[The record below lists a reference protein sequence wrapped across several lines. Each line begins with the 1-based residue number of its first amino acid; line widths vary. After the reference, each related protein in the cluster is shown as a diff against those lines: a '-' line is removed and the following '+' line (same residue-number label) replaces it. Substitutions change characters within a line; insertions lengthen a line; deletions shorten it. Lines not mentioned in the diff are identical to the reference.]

1 MDILTVLSIA
11 VGLAMD
17 CFAVSMTIGMAS
29 EHPRMTNVLKIAA
42 LFGIFQACMPIA
54 GWLIGLG
61 AMELISGIDHWIAF
75 ALLSLVGGRM
85 IHESR
90 QKESSKKETDYLK
103 MPVLL
108 TLSVAT
114 SIDALA
120 IGLSFAF
127 LRILITVPVVVIGTI
142 TFALS
147 VLGIFTGKNFG
158 SYFGRRIEV
167 LGGLILIGIG
177 VKILLE
183 HLLF

>member
-1 MDILTVLSIA
+1 MDILTVLPIA

-29 EHPRMTNVLKIAA
+29 EHPRMKNVLMIAT
-42 LFGIFQACMPIA
+42 LFGVFQACMPIA

-75 ALLSLVGGRM
+75 ALLSFVGGRM

-90 QKESSKKETDYLK
+90 QKESKKKETDYLK
-103 MPVLL
+103 MHVLL

-127 LRILITVPVVVIGTI
+127 LRIPITVPVVVIGTI

-147 VLGIFTGKNFG
+147 VLGVFAGKSFG

-167 LGGLILIGIG
+167 LGGLVLIGIG

-183 HLLF
+183 HLF